1 MMVKVDKVT
10 GSKAQ
15 ALPLVITS
23 DMVYLHTGI
32 TYVEENMYTY
42 TEYQTTLPDFL
53 MALFSEVDVESLIRK
68 LEVQD

>member
-1 MMVKVDKVT
+1 MVVKVDKVT

-23 DMVYLHTGI
+23 DMVYLHTDI

-42 TEYQTTLPDFL
+42 TEYQMLLPNFL